1 MNRILPA
8 LAVLAGGALLVLAPS
23 AGAASPRGGWSSPA
37 ITGNEGGIPVA
48 TLQRP
53 GPIAG
58 WAEFERGIAGVG
70 FTLVE
75 DPSLAGQPCS
85 ARGRVLPQS
94 APGGANRVE
103 FAFDAPFPCNRRYQV
118 RATVA
123 PEQGPLRDDTNLV
136 LNLLVDVALP
146 PSPATG
152 VTADVGADRT
162 VTVRWG
168 SEPQAPDFE
177 GYQVERAVG
186 DGPFRKVG
194 EVGATQ
200 TSFVDGGVPD
210 EGGTLRYR
218 VIAMRSGPRA
228 GTTVFAEPSSPAVAE
243 VPATVPATPDEATAG
258 DVGADGAGG
267 GDDGTGGAGGTSGT
281 APTARRA
288 RRGAVARR
296 TTATTIDTGYQVALP
311 FDRSAPPSESPVASP
326 SVPPPGDPA
335 VVARL
340 DDDSDDDGRRQSMLL
355 LAGGTVAFSWAM
367 LLRLVTRRALL
378 V

>member
-1 MNRILPA
+1 MNRALLA
-8 LAVLAGGALLVLAPS
+8 LAVLAAGALLVLAPP

-37 ITGNEGGIPVA
+37 ITGDDAGTPVA

-53 GPIAG
+53 GPITG
-58 WAEFERGIAGVG
+58 WAEFDQGIAGVG

-75 DPSLAGQPCS
+75 DPSKTGEPCS
-85 ARGRVLPQS
+85 ARGKVLSQS
-94 APGGANRVE
+94 APGGANRIE
-103 FAFDAPFPCNRRYQV
+103 FAFDAPFPCNQRYQV

-123 PEQGPLRDDTNLV
+123 PEQRPLRDDTNLV

-146 PSPATG
+146 PAPATG
-152 VTADVGADRT
+152 VTADVGGDRT

-177 GYQVERAVG
+177 GYRVERAVG
-186 DGPFRKVG
+186 DEPFRRVG

-210 EGGTLRYR
+210 AGGTLRYR
-218 VIAMRSGPRA
+218 VIAMRPGPR
-228 GTTVFAEPSSPAVAE
+228 GDTTVFAEPSSPAVAE
-243 VPATVPATPDEATAG
+243 VPAAPGEATAG
-258 DVGADGAGG
+258 DGTQA
-267 GDDGTGGAGGTSGT
+267 DGTGGDGGTGGTGGTSGT
-281 APTARRA
+281 SPTVRRA
-288 RRGAVARR
+288 QRGAITRR
-296 TTATTIDTGYQVALP
+296 TTATTIDTGYQESLP
-311 FDRSAPPSESPVASP
+311 FDRSASPTA
-326 SVPPPGDPA
+326 PPPGDPA

-340 DDDSDDDGRRQSMLL
+340 DDDSDDESRRQTMLL
-355 LAGGTVAFSWAM
+355 LAGGTAAFSWAM